1 MDKVLAMSEFD
12 FPFPK
17 YDLLPK
23 ERVVILRLQGFGVV
37 SIIGLNLNLTI
48 VSDLALFIIHS
59 GMYMR
64 VQVWLKIRH

>member
-1 MDKVLAMSEFD
+1 MNQERENKLWNVQYMDKVLAMSEFD

-48 VSDLALFIIHS
+48 VSDL
-59 GMYMR
+59 
-64 VQVWLKIRH
+64 

>member
-48 VSDLALFIIHS
+48 VSDL
-59 GMYMR
+59 
-64 VQVWLKIRH
+64 